1 MVQNTGGW
9 PNTTQINYLPFIQP
23 SFENTYSIYWSKI
36 ISNQD
41 LIKLAKQDG
50 MSTIKQRRWRWIRK
64 WNLLYQSGTSLHTWR
79 QCKTTW
85 RITVEAE
92 LQQHQLSRG
101 TIEKTSQ
108 DRQKWKTLV
117 DALCAT
123 RRNGSEWQLRSIIS
137 LYCMFF
143 IFKFPG
149 SLQQNK
155 QNHGELW
162 PAESCQH
169 VALHHIFQAK
179 KKPFEQSTL
188 NCHLICN
195 LLTLNENSLILSL

>member
-117 DALCAT
+117 DALCAS
-123 RRNGSEWQLRSIIS
+123 RHNESEWVTVEVYHLFILHV
-137 LYCMFF
+137 LYLQVSR
-143 IFKFPG
+143 KFAT
-149 SLQQNK
+149 K
-155 QNHGELW
+155 
-162 PAESCQH
+162 
-169 VALHHIFQAK
+169 
-179 KKPFEQSTL
+179 
-188 NCHLICN
+188 
-195 LLTLNENSLILSL
+195 